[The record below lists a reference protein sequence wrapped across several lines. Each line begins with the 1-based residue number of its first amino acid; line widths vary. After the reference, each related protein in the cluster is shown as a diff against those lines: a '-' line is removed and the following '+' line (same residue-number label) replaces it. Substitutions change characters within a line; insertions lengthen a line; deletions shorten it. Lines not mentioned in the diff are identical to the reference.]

1 VPRYRGEAVPTDP
14 STTGVSPA
22 TQEEVLEEID
32 NPIER
37 LKLLSGNDDE
47 IGKYLD
53 AIEVT
58 SLRER
63 EMMREISRTRPL
75 ARPDLFPQAHRNMV
89 EALESLARHGYHGTS
104 AGQRLGPIR
113 AVVRW
118 GVQLVAR
125 YLVVSHVKNVTK
137 QMRNLYVLREIQAVP
152 GTDERRELSRA
163 RRDSDRMIDALQT
176 RELGLPTFLI
186 GAAALPVLASVG
198 RATGILQSTLW
209 GSIIGVVGM
218 LIALAASWVIL
229 RGAALAS
236 RRIRLATR
244 APQETLWNT
253 IGWCGKPPKPQTR
266 MFVIVS
272 VGLTL
277 AAWIIVP
284 ILVGIGLAT

>member
-1 VPRYRGEAVPTDP
+1 LAVADER
-14 STTGVSPA
+14 STTGPA
-22 TQEEVLEEID
+22 DTQEELLEEID

-37 LKLLSGNDDE
+37 LKLLSGNDEE

-53 AIEVT
+53 AMEVT
-58 SLRER
+58 SPRER
-63 EMMREISRTRPL
+63 EMLHEISRTRPL

-89 EALESLARHGYHGTS
+89 EALESLARHGYHGTG
-104 AGQRLGPIR
+104 AGKRFGPLG
-113 AVVRW
+113 AAVRW
-118 GVQLVAR
+118 AVQLVAR
-125 YLVVSHVKNVTK
+125 FLVVSHVKNVSK
-137 QMRNLYVLREIQAVP
+137 QMRNLYGLREIQALP
-152 GTDERRELSRA
+152 GTEERRELSRA

-176 RELGLPTFLI
+176 RELGLPTFLV

-209 GSIIGVVGM
+209 GTVIGVIGM
-218 LIALAASWVIL
+218 LIALAASWIIL

-253 IGWCGKPPKPQTR
+253 IGWCGKPPKPQIR